1 MLHLVV
7 RKELGEVGS
16 AVSVTVLP
24 ESDERAEA
32 EVTYI
37 KFRSCVCDINVISF
51 VWLVTLKFYN
61 EWRVIVL

>member
-1 MLHLVV
+1 MLHVVV

-24 ESDERAEA
+24 ARDECAEA

-51 VWLVTLKFYN
+51 GWLVTPKFYN
-61 EWRVIVL
+61 EWRVILL